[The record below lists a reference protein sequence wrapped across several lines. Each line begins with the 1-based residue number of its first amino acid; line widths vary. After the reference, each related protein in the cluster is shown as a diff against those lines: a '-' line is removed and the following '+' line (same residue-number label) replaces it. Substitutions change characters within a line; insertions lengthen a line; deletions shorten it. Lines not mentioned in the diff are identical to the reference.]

1 MADGDGGGS
10 EQLEPRKTEG
20 GGKKKISPLRNV
32 IGVVLLVTFATVAVL
47 EFQANRGYN
56 AAMNALVAKMPS
68 DEDADAGLLPMVEAE
83 KLIGKPADGPA
94 VKEANLL
101 KKTYT
106 WRGAVRT
113 HKLVAFY
120 SVGDPSG
127 LVRIGND

>member
-1 MADGDGGGS
+1 MADDGG
-10 EQLEPRKTEG
+10 LERPQPSKTG
-20 GGKKKISPLRNV
+20 RGGKKKVSLLRNV
-32 IGVVLLVTFATVAVL
+32 ISTVLLVTFATVAVL

-56 AAMNALVAKMPS
+56 AALKALVAKMPS
-68 DEDADAGLLPMVEAE
+68 DEDTDAGLLPMVEAE
-83 KLIGKPADGPA
+83 KLIGRAADGPA
-94 VKEANLL
+94 VKEENLL